1 MALDEEGR
9 LRAVA
14 SSVVE
19 RAGYDLEEFTVVS
32 VGRRQQVRVVIDG
45 DRGVSL
51 DDAAQ
56 VSRDISAGFEEQDA
70 DSALGA
76 YTLEVTSF
84 GVGRA
89 LTTERHF
96 RRARGRLVVLT
107 LVDGRTIDGRVLSVS
122 DGTLQL
128 LVGPTGLQPAA
139 VPLDQV
145 TRGRVEVEF
154 NPPPAAVTELLAL
167 AVSGHLEPDDA
178 GALPVPAS
186 DAATSKESA
195 PAESNADVS
204 TLGLTEGTAT
214 VGTHREPP
222 SEEG

>member
-1 MALDEEGR
+1 MALDDEGR

-19 RAGYDLEEFTVVS
+19 RAGYDLEEFTLVS

-56 VSRDISAGFEEQDA
+56 VSRDISARLEEQDA
-70 DSALGA
+70 DATLGA
-76 YTLEVTSF
+76 YTLEVTSP

-89 LTTERHF
+89 LTAERHF
-96 RRARGRLVVLT
+96 RRARGRLVTLT
-107 LVDGRTIDGRVLSVS
+107 LVNGQAIDGRVLSVS
-122 DGTLQL
+122 GGTLHL

-145 TRGRVEVEF
+145 ARGRVEVEF

-167 AVSGHLEPDDA
+167 AVSGPPETDDA
-178 GALPVPAS
+178 GGSSVPAS
-186 DAATSKESA
+186 DASNSDKSA
-195 PAESNADVS
+195 PAESNANAPIV
-204 TLGLTEGTAT
+204 GVI
-214 VGTHREPP
+214 VGTPKAGTHPEPP

>member
-1 MALDEEGR
+1 MALDDEGR

-51 DDAAQ
+51 DDAAR
-56 VSRDISAGFEEQDA
+56 VSRDISARLEEQDA
-70 DSALGA
+70 DSTLGA
-76 YTLEVTSF
+76 YTLEVSSP

-89 LTTERHF
+89 LTAERHF
-96 RRARGRLVVLT
+96 RRARGRLVTLT
-107 LVDGRTIDGRVLSVS
+107 LVNGQPIDGRVLSVS
-122 DGTLQL
+122 DGTLHL
-128 LVGPTGLQPAA
+128 LVGPTGLQPVA

-167 AVSGHLEPDDA
+167 AASGRPEPDDA
-178 GALPVPAS
+178 GGSPVPAS
-186 DAATSKESA
+186 DASKSNGLTS
-195 PAESNADVS
+195 AESNADVS
-204 TLGLTEGTAT
+204 TVGMT
-214 VGTHREPP
+214 VGTPTAGTRAEPQG
-222 SEEG
+222 EEG